1 MPNFFA
7 TSSVC
12 CWLPPVSETTCT
24 SSIFCSASRCLIPK
38 APCPATTILIT
49 LAMVSL
55 LTLVLENQVSERRVR
70 RGHVIETV
78 DLLHVA
84 LESATRDQ
92 PHDELDGLRAG
103 LANVFDKRNLRI
115 GLRIFHEVVEE
126 ARVPFLVD
134 EPGACALQLVRHA
147 PRAEDDDAQIL
158 RKGFD
163 GFLDSLAEV
172 EAAVAGRRRILHD
185 VDGERDN
192 LARPLFRL
200 PEHQRQ
206 RYGEAV
212 IHVHL

>member
-49 LAMVSL
+49 LAMMSL
-55 LTLVLENQVSERRVR
+55 LALVLENQVSERRVR

-78 DLLHVA
+78 DLLHVV
-84 LESATRDQ
+84 LERATRDQ

-103 LANVFDKRNLRI
+103 LANVFNERNPRISLRI
-115 GLRIFHEVVEE
+115 LHEVVQD

-134 EPGACALQLVRHA
+134 QSGARALQLVRHA

-158 RKGFD
+158 RKGLD
-163 GFLDSLAEV
+163 GSLDGLAEI
-172 EAAVAGRRRILHD
+172 EAAVASRRRVLHD
-185 VDGERDN
+185 VDGERDD
-192 LARPLFRL
+192 LAGPLFRL
-200 PEHQRQ
+200 TKHQRQ
-206 RYGEAV
+206 RHGEAV
-212 IHVHL
+212 VDIH